1 MNDLEVNNLDINNSL
16 GVENSI
22 ESEQNSFLQTSLGQ
36 VINGA
41 IDTGIKALLPD
52 VIEDEVIK
60 IKDTFINEGFS
71 EAVKEV
77 IDTAT
82 SLGKSAIGIIT
93 GNFESISQAE
103 NAVEKGGLIEGISN
117 AIDFTLDKVKDIGII
132 PEGII
137 NIIKQGKDTL
147 LNTTSKDVK
156 DEFDNQVKSVQKLE
170 KYNKSWRE
178 SYDNEDLEGMEKYM
192 KKIKNT
198 LAKILPL
205 ESLISEARQIE
216 NLHELVKNNDG
227 KFDLSEE
234 QIELANILV

>member
-1 MNDLEVNNLDINNSL
+1 MSSGKLSKIERNYLDKL
-16 GVENSI
+16 
-22 ESEQNSFLQTSLGQ
+22 
-36 VINGA
+36 
-41 IDTGIKALLPD
+41 
-52 VIEDEVIK
+52 IEDAYNGVVP
-60 IKDTFINEGFS
+60 NED
-71 EAVKEV
+71 AVKEL

-147 LNTTSKDVK
+147 LNITNKDVK